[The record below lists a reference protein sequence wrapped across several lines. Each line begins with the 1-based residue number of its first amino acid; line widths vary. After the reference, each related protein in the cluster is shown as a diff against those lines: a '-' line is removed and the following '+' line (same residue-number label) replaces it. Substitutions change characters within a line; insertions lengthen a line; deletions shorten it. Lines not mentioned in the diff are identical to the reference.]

1 MDPDEEL
8 KISLQD
14 MITNHSKKDFVLYQS
29 FTYEEI
35 KNCIYS
41 NSCSELGKDV
51 ANKMQKELNTL
62 SSTDFDKALDFF
74 QDFIPLQPGKKRR
87 TRDLEQFE
95 VLSFCIVFLNYWFEE
110 YFLQLDCCSLRKI
123 FRTKCCYYE
132 KNHSEECLG
141 KWQNFLQVLLKCYQ
155 IIVDKRLKENFNN
168 VNF

>member
-8 KISLQD
+8 KIALQD
-14 MITNHSKKDFVLYQS
+14 MITSHSKKDFVLYQS

-35 KNCIYS
+35 KNCIFN
-41 NSCSELGKDV
+41 NSSSDQGKAV
-51 ANKMQKELNTL
+51 ANRMEKELNTL
-62 SSTDFDKALDFF
+62 SLDDLKVALDFF
-74 QDFIPLQPGKKRR
+74 QDFVPLQPGKKRR

-95 VLSFCIVFLNYWFEE
+95 VLNFCIVFLNYWFEE
-110 YFLQLDCCSLRKI
+110 YFLLLDCCSLRKI
-123 FRTKCCYYE
+123 FRTKCCYCLE
-132 KNHSEECLG
+132 NHSEECLD